1 MLFRNKTSVD
11 CIIAGLGNP
20 GNEYANTRHNAG
32 FVAMD
37 YLSGRCGI
45 DIKKL
50 KHYSKCGVGTI
61 EGKKVLLL
69 KPQTYMNE
77 SGRAIKDAAR
87 YFGVGPEKIIVISD
101 DISLE
106 PGRIRVRRSGSA
118 GGHNGLKSIIEHLGT
133 ENFPRIRIGVGE
145 KPNPEYDLAD
155 WVLSSLSVKERSAIA
170 ERYEDIYHAVCHIL
184 NGEIDKAMQEC
195 N

>member
-1 MLFRNKTSVD
+1 MLFRNKTGVD
-11 CIIAGLGNP
+11 YIIAGLGNP

-45 DIKKL
+45 EIKKL
-50 KHYSKCGVGTI
+50 KHYSKCGTGTI
-61 EGKKVLLL
+61 EGKKVLFM

-77 SGRAIKDAAR
+77 SGRALKDAAR

-145 KPNPEYDLAD
+145 KPNAEYDLAD

-170 ERYEDIYHAVCHIL
+170 ERYESIYHAVCFIIK
-184 NGEIDKAMQEC
+184 GEIDKAMQEC